1 MPLSLKHR
9 FLQTVGTISFLCISS
24 ITYSESINV
33 YSARQEGLIKP
44 LLDQFTDSSGIQV
57 KLVTGKGDA
66 LLTRLKLEGANS
78 PADILIT
85 IDAGRLYRAQEA
97 GIFQPVSSEKLSNN
111 VPKHLRSKDNLWYGL
126 SMRARTIIYSKE
138 RVSPEELSTYEELAN
153 PKWAQRLCIRSSGN
167 IYNQSLVASL
177 LANNG
182 TVATEMWLKGIT
194 SNFARKPQG
203 GDRDQVMAVAAGV
216 CDIAVINTYYLGGM
230 LKSSNESQQEAAMT
244 VDVFWP
250 NQLGRGAHVN
260 ISGAGITKASQSPEN
275 AKKLLEFL
283 TSPNSQRW
291 YAKVNNEYPVDP
303 RVGAS
308 QILKNWGDFKSDSLP
323 VDTLGKL
330 NMEAVKSM
338 DKAGWP

>member
-1 MPLSLKHR
+1 MLSSLNQR
-9 FLQTVGTISFLCISS
+9 LTRVIVAIGCICLSG
-24 ITYSESINV
+24 ITYSQSINV

-44 LLDQFTDSSGIQV
+44 LLDQFTDSYGIEV

-85 IDAGRLYRAQEA
+85 TDAGRLYRAQKA
-97 GIFQPVSSEKLSNN
+97 GVLQPVYSEELSNN
-111 VPKHLRSKDNLWYGL
+111 VPENLRSKDNLWYGL
-126 SMRARTIIYSKE
+126 SMRARTIVYSKE

-153 PKWAQRLCIRSSGN
+153 PKWSKKLCLRSSGN

-182 TVATEMWLKGIT
+182 MIQTEKWLKGIT

-203 GDRDQVMAVAAGV
+203 GDRDQVLAVAAGV

-230 LKSSNESQQEAAMT
+230 LQSNNKSQQEAAEKIA
-244 VDVFWP
+244 VFWP
-250 NQLGRGAHVN
+250 NQSGRGTHVN
-260 ISGAGITKASQSPEN
+260 ISGAGVAHASRSPEN

-283 TSPNSQRW
+283 TNPSSQRW

-303 RVGAS
+303 KVEVS
-308 QILKNWGDFKSDSLP
+308 QILMNWGAFKADSLP
-323 VDTLGKL
+323 VETLGEL
-330 NMEAVKSM
+330 NSEAVKSM
-338 DKAGWP
+338 DRAGWP